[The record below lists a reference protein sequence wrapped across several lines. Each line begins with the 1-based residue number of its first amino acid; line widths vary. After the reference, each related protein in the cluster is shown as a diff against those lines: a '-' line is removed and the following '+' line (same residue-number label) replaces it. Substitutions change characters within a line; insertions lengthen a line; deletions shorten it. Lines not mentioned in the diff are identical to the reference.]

1 MMLAQTL
8 PDPNHFASIGWV
20 AVTIVAILGGVYVAV
35 CLWEKIQSRPSGGE
49 VRSETHE
56 KFATKPEVAAV
67 KAELNK
73 RIDDV
78 DEDLQAQKKSIVEN
92 GEKRKTSIEG
102 KVEASRLELKK
113 DIEGVATEARGTARE
128 VSKLEGKFDQIN
140 LTLIGLTSA
149 VQNLQNNQGK
159 E

>member
-1 MMLAQTL
+1 MIIAQTL
-8 PDPNHFASIGWV
+8 PDPNHFSSIGWV
-20 AVTIVAILGGVYVAV
+20 AVTLAAILGCIYVGLCV
-35 CLWEKIQSRPSGGE
+35 WEKIQSRPSGGE
-49 VRSETHE
+49 VLSVSHE
-56 KFATKPEVAAV
+56 KFATKLEVAAV
-67 KAELNK
+67 KAELAR

-78 DEDLQAQKKSIVEN
+78 DADLQAQKKSIVDN
-92 GEKRKTSIEG
+92 GEKRKASIEG
-102 KVEASRLELKK
+102 KVEALRLEMKK
-113 DIEGVATEARGTARE
+113 DIEGTSQEIQQTSRE